1 MLQKGNHARLDVDV
15 IFTVAAHAHL
25 FMAMFVTDYESLET
39 IYKLDGDRSVK
50 LRFWG
55 RPDQLPHL
63 KESMAVAGDLLNYL
77 VKYVRQPFTLPK
89 IDLITSPIQLHFEAM
104 ENWGLIL
111 FRYNQMTYI
120 NFIINLI
127 KFNFK

>member
-1 MLQKGNHARLDVDV
+1 MATTRDWMWTSFSRSPPMPTYLL
-15 IFTVAAHAHL
+15 
-25 FMAMFVTDYESLET
+25 AMFLTDYESLET
-39 IYKLDGDRSVK
+39 IYQLDGDRSVK

-89 IDLITSPIQLHFEAM
+89 IDFITAPIQLHFEGM
-104 ENWGLIL
+104 ENLGLIL
-111 FRYNQMTYI
+111 FRCNQLIYI
-120 NFIINLI
+120 NVIINLI
-127 KFNFK
+127 ELNFK